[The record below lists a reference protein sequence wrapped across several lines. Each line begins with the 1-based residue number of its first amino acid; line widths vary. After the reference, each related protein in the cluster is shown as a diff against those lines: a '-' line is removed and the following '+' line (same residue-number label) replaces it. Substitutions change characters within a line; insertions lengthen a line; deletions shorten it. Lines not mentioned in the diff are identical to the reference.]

1 MLRTHEASVDF
12 AVSSELEETDRGSER
27 LSHSPDPDLSVVVPV
42 YYSEQSLRSL
52 HERTAATLNARG
64 ISWEMVLVDDG
75 SQDGSWD
82 ILQELARDH
91 EEVLAVQLTRNFG
104 QHNALMCGFGEA
116 RGAWIVTI
124 DDDLQIPPEEI
135 GKLLDAL
142 GEDVDLVYG
151 TYESKRH
158 SLFRNFASNVVQK
171 VFQLTFGIQGQFT
184 SFRAIR
190 RTIVDEMLSYQKSFT
205 FIDGLL
211 AWYTQRVA
219 RVTVEHRER
228 EFGSSRQSLGKL
240 FVLALNM
247 VTNFSL
253 LPLQAAS
260 LGGVLVSLLGFAMG
274 LYFFVKKLALGIP
287 VTGFATLIV
296 AVTMFS
302 GIQLLTIGVLGEYLG
317 RIHIN
322 VNRRPQFAVRQRR
335 GGTRPA
341 MEPLGAPGAAEASA
355 RSEEAHTSP
364 VT

>member
-1 MLRTHEASVDF
+1 MEG
-12 AVSSELEETDRGSER
+12 TDIGSER
-27 LSHSPDPDLSVVVPV
+27 LSHSLNPDLSVVVPV
-42 YYSEQSLRSL
+42 YYSEQSLRAL
-52 HERTAATLNARG
+52 HARTATTLNARG
-64 ISWEMVLVDDG
+64 VAWEMVFVDDG
-75 SQDGSWD
+75 SKDGSWD
-82 ILQELARDH
+82 VLQELARDH
-91 EEVLAVQLTRNFG
+91 EEVVAVQLTRNFG
-104 QHNALMCGFGEA
+104 QHNALMCGFAEA
-116 RGAWIVTI
+116 RGDWIVTI

-151 TYESKRH
+151 TYGSKRH
-158 SLFRNFASNVVQK
+158 SPFRNIASTVVQK
-171 VFQLTFGIQGQFT
+171 VFQLTFGIQGEIT

-219 RVTVEHRER
+219 RVSVEHRER

-240 FVLALNM
+240 LVLALNM
-247 VTNFSL
+247 MTNFSL
-253 LPLQAAS
+253 IPLQAAS
-260 LGGVLVSLLGFAMG
+260 LGGVMVSLLGFGMG
-274 LYFFVKKLALGIP
+274 LYFFAKKLLLDIP

-335 GGTRPA
+335 GGARPA
-341 MEPLGAPGAAEASA
+341 MAPRGAPGTSAEA
-355 RSEEAHTSP
+355 EEAAPS
-364 VT
+364 VAG